1 MPVSSTKFSL
11 KRKHRKLIKQTRT
24 VLIIFVIYVLVHHV
38 DYSQLG
44 DDTYDDHYHHH
55 HDKIHSRERKI
66 YEAQGKRFPDQPDA
80 WEAKTVIRKAGR
92 AVVANTGPGSDT
104 TPPTVLR
111 QTLNQVQLA
120 NQNYNQN
127 QVQNQNQYKNFQD
140 QNPNVIRSL
149 VNEKAESKINLQ
161 AIHQAQFQSSN
172 SHVKP
177 QLPVQNS
184 MQIVASSNTY
194 EQQKAA
200 RLAEISN
207 IKLRDAAPPA
217 MVIES
222 EPEVRGMSMDQM
234 NEMDI
239 DYFDLPKVKQSK
251 NKLMRKMEERR
262 TRQERNVR
270 EYRIKQGLPEK
281 PEKPSVA
288 RTLSREATSQRKSF
302 WDEHPPEAYPIRSQ
316 KNPHCKPVKHFIFLK
331 THKTAST
338 TISNICLRFANK
350 QQAVL
355 GLPIEKRWEL
365 GGYPAFIDKNFVTP
379 SLKKYDAMCHHSR
392 FHKLKLDEITHSDKK
407 IFTILRDP
415 ADNFES
421 NFRFFRDYPYKE
433 WLGENYLDRFEEFV
447 DFPEN
452 FYDSNTPWHFRA
464 KNYQAFDLGFDNT
477 KDTNDNPDYIR
488 KAVDL
493 LDKNVN
499 LVMITEMINE
509 SLLML
514 RQLLCMDFEDII
526 YLKLKLSNH
535 DSTSNITGRN
545 DNAKNKFSQKT
556 RDKIK
561 FWNSFDTEL
570 YNHFH
575 FKLKHKI
582 ETEYGLEEMEKD
594 LKILEFRLKEVENHC
609 IEKYEGFREKPWI
622 NRLVLKKPVD
632 RICYMSQGEVQI
644 GDEIRGLQ
652 EGYIPDEYRAIDRNP
667 RSNGQLVLDMREVQ
681 REVLGED
688 FVF

>member
-127 QVQNQNQYKNFQD
+127 QVQNQNQYKNFQN

-222 EPEVRGMSMDQM
+222 EPEIRGMSMDQM

-421 NFRFFRDYPYKE
+421 NFGFFRDYPYRS
-433 WLGENYLDRFEEFV
+433 WLGEDYLKKFKEFV
-447 DFPEN
+447 DNPEQY
-452 FYDSNTPWHFRA
+452 YDKKTPWYFRA
-464 KNYQAFDLGFDNT
+464 KNYQAYDLGFDN
-477 KDTNDNPDYIR
+477 DNESPAYIQ
-488 KAVDL
+488 KAIEL
-493 LDKNVN
+493 LDQNIH
-499 LVMITEMINE
+499 LVMITELIDQ

-514 RQLLCMDFEDII
+514 RQLLCMDIDDII
-526 YLKLKLSNH
+526 YLKLKIRK
-535 DSTSNITGRN
+535 DSDRQEETVAT
-545 DNAKNKFSQKT
+545 DEYTKE
-556 RDKIK
+556 KIRE
-561 FWNSFDTEL
+561 WNSLDTAI
-570 YNHFH
+570 YHYFNN
-575 FKLKHKI
+575 KLIHRI
-582 ETEYGLEEMEKD
+582 EMEYGYEKMD
-594 LKILEFRLKEVENHC
+594 QDVQIFQKRLKEVEEHC
-609 IEKYEGFREKPWI
+609 VDRYEGFPEKPWI
-622 NRLVLKKPVD
+622 SRLILKQPVD
-632 RICYMSQGEVQI
+632 KACYRMSQGEVQA
-644 GDEIRGLQ
+644 GDDIRELQ
-652 EGYIPDEYRAIDRNP
+652 QMYIPDDYRALEKRGRKTMEMVHEMRN
-667 RSNGQLVLDMREVQ
+667 MQ
-681 REVLGED
+681 REILGPD
-688 FVF
+688 VVFV